1 MQYKHVV
8 IGLGNTG
15 SQIVKLAATS
25 DKLTDTKFYAIDS
38 VASSIDM
45 KSLKNVTPIPIIS
58 DENTGSGRVRERGA
72 EMMRMH
78 LNSIEITNM
87 IRECNDAALPVVVI
101 SSSAG
106 GTGSG
111 AIVPLCRQLLKD
123 VPDITLIPIII
134 VPAMDDPIAYHMN
147 TSDLFTELGELGL
160 TSYSVFRNK
169 SRTSNY
175 TEINQEV
182 VTAIEI
188 MQGKWYESTN
198 VDSIDDSDRK
208 NVFSTPGRLVIVQ
221 AEATNTNGLV
231 RSVSEKVL
239 NGNQPWVDPGK
250 NFGILAFSLKSTFA
264 KDDIDK
270 VFDAVRVRCMGRL
283 DEYKDI
289 VEEHTDTMVATCIVS
304 GLPNVKTPDIN
315 IDEFHEASGIADGMK
330 KSSRPSFLNRN
341 KTVSQKTSNRVGGL
355 EIRDD

>member
-1 MQYKHVV
+1 MHHIV

-25 DKLTDTKFYAIDS
+25 SKLGDTKFYAVDS
-38 VASSIDM
+38 VTSSMDM
-45 KSLKNVTPIPIIS
+45 KSLQNVTPIPIIS

-78 LNSIEITNM
+78 LGTPEFTTM
-87 IRECNDAALPVVVI
+87 IRECNSASLPVIVV

-111 AIVPLCRQLLKD
+111 AIVPLCKQLLKD

-134 VPAMDDPIAYHMN
+134 VPALDDPIAYHMN
-147 TSDLFTELGELGL
+147 TTDLFTELGELGI

-188 MQGKWYESTN
+188 LQGKWYEGTN

-208 NVFSTPGRLVIVQ
+208 NVFSTPGRLIIVK
-221 AEATNTNGLV
+221 AEAENTDALT
-231 RSVSEKVL
+231 RSISEQVL
-239 NGNQPWVDPGK
+239 NGHQPWVEPGH

-270 VFDAVRVRCMGRL
+270 VFDTVRTRCIGRL

-289 VEEHTDTMVATCIVS
+289 VQEHTPTMVATCIVS
-304 GLPNVKTPDIN
+304 GLPNVPVADIN
-315 IDEFHEASGIADGMK
+315 IDEFHEASGISEGMERSK
-330 KSSRPSFLNRN
+330 RPSFLNRN
-341 KTVSQKTSNRVGGL
+341 KGVSSKQPTHLGGL
-355 EIRDD
+355 QVRND